1 MQIILISVGIVIA
14 FLGFLALTLGNFLKK
29 AVPGTALVKTGLG
42 LLKAQIS
49 TSSSIAI
56 PLIHRI
62 ETIDLTVKIVKISR
76 RGTDS
81 LSCADGIRAE
91 VEVDFYVKINSL
103 DEDIRRVA
111 TTIGCER
118 ASTLDTIKEL
128 FEAKFA
134 DALKTAGAKLSFDQ
148 LYQNRH
154 EFRDQILIALGHS
167 QGGDVVLNGYR
178 LDDVAI
184 HYLEQLP
191 LSKHDENNVLDAKG
205 IKEIAQRTSVEAESA
220 NKRLRMREVT
230 IAEQNREAKI
240 KQLQIEQDIKQKESL
255 QQREIE
261 EIVAK
266 ENALAEKTR
275 QEQTAIEQ
283 QAFIAKERTVKIAQ
297 EKKEQETRIIEIQK
311 EKAIL
316 VEQEEKTQ
324 SVEIAKIER
333 EIKTAQQIKQKLVM
347 LEETAKQESLK
358 IKAEEQVITTRAEE
372 IAQREKS
379 IEVINAQKEASVEV
393 AKNNVTVDTEAYK
406 LITASKARLEAAGID
421 LEAANKQAQTEII
434 EAEKNAKVNIVETN
448 AEAEKEAYRIVTL
461 ARAQKEAAELELEA
475 AIQKS
480 QSILEIGNAEAK
492 TLLAKLEAENSIGKN
507 AIITQAINQLIPLLP
522 QIIEKLMIPAEKIDS
537 IKFLNI
543 NGMNGSNQQGQLNSE
558 GEMGG
563 NIVPASTGGII
574 QTMFN
579 VSMMLPVMKEVIKT
593 LRNDSDMSEL
603 LQIVE
608 RIPGGESLLNFI
620 EKNKDN
626 QENTI

>member
-283 QAFIAKERTVKIAQ
+283 QALIAKERTVKIAQ

-558 GEMGG
+558 GGMGG

-626 QENTI
+626 QENT